1 MAAAIHYTYTVS
13 LWAKHIHS
21 FHCRFFVGVPI
32 GLPSRIFGHVFS
44 FLFML
49 ISVSLRIIFSALN
62 RTFGRLSICMTS
74 YYLGKQRS
82 WEPAVCS
89 WHVSGDS
96 GQVSNKTRQNQLLT
110 RSLPAA
116 NHMIEPSYS
125 SSLDRQF
132 VNSHTCKQTADN
144 HSLPSNQS
152 RRSVWTFVLQSD
164 ASKMIIFHIGACPS
178 RIRAGLN
185 KIPISLIRH
194 IFMHSSSRLFTL
206 TSLTVHDPY
215 SFTRSLQPET

>member
-1 MAAAIHYTYTVS
+1 VYTYTVS

-32 GLPSRIFGHVFS
+32 GLPSRIFGHVFFRFCS
-44 FLFML
+44 CSSVCLCVLFFLHL
-49 ISVSLRIIFSALN
+49 IVHSV
-62 RTFGRLSICMTS
+62 GICMTS
-74 YYLGKQRS
+74 YYLSKQRS
-82 WEPAVCS
+82 WEPVVCS

-185 KIPISLIRH
+185 EIPISLIRH